1 MQLPQALNMMAH
13 LPAATHSL
21 INVINKLVLSNYHDQ
36 HNELLFIHWHKQQKA
51 IAILSDILN
60 YTVLYVHI
68 VIMLDHLDIFCKL
81 LASSSFTRKVVSSDL
96 DISLLLKMVQGL
108 LLHSPIINGHLNK
121 KQKYL

>member
-36 HNELLFIHWHKQQKA
+36 HDELLFIHWHKQQKA

-68 VIMLDHLDIFCKL
+68 VIMLDHLDIILQTVGKFFFYKKGCL
-81 LASSSFTRKVVSSDL
+81 LWFRY
-96 DISLLLKMVQGL
+96 
-108 LLHSPIINGHLNK
+108 IIIAENGARSTVT
-121 KQKYL
+121 